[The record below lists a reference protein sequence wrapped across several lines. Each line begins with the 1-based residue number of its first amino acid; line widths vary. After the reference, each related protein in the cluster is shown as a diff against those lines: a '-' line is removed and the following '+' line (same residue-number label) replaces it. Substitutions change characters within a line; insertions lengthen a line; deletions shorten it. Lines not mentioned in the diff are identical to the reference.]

1 MSEEKPP
8 VWTAVEKTI
17 KGATPDKN
25 RVEGRLLANG
35 VVVHVVSG
43 PNGYHACSSLAED
56 YNLRGVPAP
65 EPQPRTR
72 ADGWR
77 QRRDQV
83 RISIPREVIDWKCP
97 E

>member
-1 MSEEKPP
+1 MNDENPP
-8 VWTAVEKTI
+8 VWRAVEKTI
-17 KGATPDKN
+17 KGATPDNN
-25 RVEGRLLANG
+25 RVEGQLLANG
-35 VVVHVVSG
+35 VVVHVVNG
-43 PNGYHACSSLAED
+43 PNGYRACSALAED

>member
-1 MSEEKPP
+1 MSEEAQPI
-8 VWTAVEKTI
+8 WTAVQKTT

-25 RVEGRLLANG
+25 RVEGQLLANG

>member
-1 MSEEKPP
+1 MSEEAQPI
-8 VWTAVEKTI
+8 WTAVQKTT

-43 PNGYHACSSLAED
+43 PNGHRACSALAED

-65 EPQPRTR
+65 PAPVRIR
-72 ADGWR
+72 ADGF
-77 QRRDQV
+77 RDFK
-83 RISIPREVIDWKCP
+83 SKKK
-97 E
+97 